1 MGIEHIVI
9 TVMSGADDGKVF
21 ELDKTPVMVGRHA
34 DDDVYL
40 PYDARVSRHHARIT
54 REGESYFIEDMGPEG
69 KGSTNGTYINEKR
82 IEGKTPISSGD
93 MILLDSVWVKF
104 NGRG

>member
-1 MGIEHIVI
+1 MSIDHIVI
-9 TVMSGADDGKVF
+9 AVMSGADDGKVF

-34 DDDVYL
+34 DDDVCL
-40 PYDARVSRHHARIT
+40 PYDTRVSRHHARIT
-54 REGESYFIEDMGPEG
+54 REGESYFITDIGPEG
-69 KGSTNGTYINEKR
+69 KGSANGTYINEKR

-104 NGRG
+104 NVRG